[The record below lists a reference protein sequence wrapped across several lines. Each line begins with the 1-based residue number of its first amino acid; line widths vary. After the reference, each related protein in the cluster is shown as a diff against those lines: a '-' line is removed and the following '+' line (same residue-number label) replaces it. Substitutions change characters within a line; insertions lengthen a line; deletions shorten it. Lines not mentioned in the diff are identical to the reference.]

1 MADAGFLGPVP
12 GARVTRARHVV
23 LALTLLLAGIV
34 YLDRVAISTTSLAIE
49 KELGLDDAQ
58 LGLVFSAYTLAYA
71 MFEVP
76 SGWLADRFGARV
88 MLTRI
93 VVGWSVMTAATGL
106 AWSFASLCLIR
117 FVFGLGE
124 AGAFPSIARAYGRW
138 LPARQRGRAFGLA
151 VMCGLLASAATQ
163 PLVVALMGALSWR
176 QVFPIFGVVGLVW
189 ALVWFAWFRDDPHSH
204 PRVSRAELVLIGTD
218 PEPPQTPVRWREL
231 LASRSLRA
239 LCAMYLGTIYG
250 WYFFL
255 SWLPQYLLRARGFD
269 LRQVGW
275 LSALPLVGI
284 ATGVVSGGWLS
295 DALTRHL
302 GLRWGRRLPGLVG
315 LPTAAVAIVV
325 AVAVTDARV
334 SVAAL
339 ATAATTAAL
348 AVAPAWAACLDI
360 GSRHVGV
367 VSGAMN
373 TFGNLGGTLSPVVM
387 GLCLTRWHSWDMP
400 LFSLSVFYLLA
411 GACWLLIDP
420 LEKLTSA

>member
-1 MADAGFLGPVP
+1 MASAGFRELVP
-12 GARVTRARHVV
+12 AGRVTRARHVV

-49 KELGLDDAQ
+49 RELGLGDAQ

-71 MFEVP
+71 LFEVP
-76 SGWLADRFGARV
+76 SGWLVDRFGARA

-93 VVGWSVMTAATGL
+93 VVGWSLMTAATGW

-117 FVFGLGE
+117 FVFGIGE

-151 VMCGLLASAATQ
+151 VMCGLLASALTQ
-163 PLVVALMGALSWR
+163 PLVVALLGVLSWR
-176 QVFPIFGVVGLVW
+176 QVFPIFGVVGLLWSV
-189 ALVWFAWFRDDPHSH
+189 VWFAWFRDDPRSH
-204 PRVSRAELVLIGTD
+204 PQVSPGELLVIGND
-218 PEPPQTPVRWREL
+218 PEPPHEPVRWREL
-231 LASRSLRA
+231 LANRSLRA

-284 ATGVVSGGWLS
+284 ASGVVSGGWLS
-295 DALTRHL
+295 DALTRHV
-302 GLRWGRRLPGLVG
+302 GLRQGRRLPGLVG
-315 LPTAAVAIVV
+315 LPAAAVAIAV
-325 AVAVTDARV
+325 AVAARDARV

-339 ATAATTAAL
+339 ALAAASAAL

-360 GSRHVGV
+360 GARHAGV

-373 TFGNLGGTLSPVVM
+373 TFGNLGGTLSPLVM
-387 GLCLTRWHSWDMP
+387 GLCLTRWHSWDLP
-400 LFSLSVFYLLA
+400 LLSLSFFYLLA
-411 GACWLLIDP
+411 GGCWLLIDP
-420 LEKLTSA
+420 LEKLPDA